1 MTTRPDSDSGI
12 RAWLGRAFLTQALLI
27 SAAAVIGVFL
37 ASAVLEGVLIR
48 AALQDEMEH
57 FWRQRDAD
65 PQFQLPNTRNLRG
78 HFESGAPASL
88 RSWSDGY
95 HDWESGG
102 QHYVVFISERHG
114 QRLFLVFDQSNVAR
128 LAAYYGL
135 APLAAVLLV
144 LYLSSWLGFQR
155 LRRAVSPV
163 ITLARQV
170 RALEAG
176 TSHAQDV
183 QALSLPANA
192 DEEVRELT
200 DALLRYSQRLAGF
213 LDRERE
219 FTRDASHE
227 LRSPLTVIRMAAE
240 LLLDD
245 PKLQES
251 SRRSAL
257 RIQRAALD
265 MEELTTSLLLLARES
280 ETGLPVEAVCLNEL
294 LAEELERAR
303 ALAGDK
309 PVAAR
314 LEATRRLFV
323 DAPEKVLSVMLG
335 NLLRNAF
342 LYTGAGEVVVEIGA
356 GAVRIRDTGCGIP
369 SEKID
374 EMFRPFVRGD
384 GDRRNG
390 HGVGLTLVRR
400 ISDRFGWPVHFRS
413 EVSVGT
419 TVEVQFPASRHQPL
433 G

>member
-1 MTTRPDSDSGI
+1 MKTRPDTDSGI
-12 RAWLGRAFLTQALLI
+12 RAWLGRAFVVQAVLI
-27 SAAAVIGVFL
+27 SVAAVIGVFL

-57 FWRQRDAD
+57 FWQQRDSQ
-65 PQFQLPNTRNLRG
+65 PGFQLPNTRNLRG
-78 HFESGAPASL
+78 HFDSSAPAAL
-88 RSWSDGY
+88 RQLANGY

-102 QHYVVFISERHG
+102 QVYVVYISERDG
-114 QRLFLVFDQSNVAR
+114 ERLFLVFDRSNVAR

-135 APLAAVLLV
+135 APLAGVLLV
-144 LYLSSWLGFQR
+144 LYLSSWLGFQG

-176 TSHAQDV
+176 TSHAEDMR
-183 QALSLPANA
+183 ALSLPDDA
-192 DEEVRELT
+192 DAEVRELA

-227 LRSPLTVIRMAAE
+227 LRSPLTVIRMAVG

-245 PKLQES
+245 AKLSES
-251 SRRSAL
+251 SRRTAV

-265 MEELTTSLLLLARES
+265 MEELTASLLLLARES
-280 ETGLPVEAVCLNEL
+280 ETGLPVEAVCLNDL
-294 LAEELERAR
+294 LGEELERAR
-303 ALAGDK
+303 GLSGDK
-309 PVAAR
+309 PVVAR
-314 LEATRRLFV
+314 LEATHRVFV
-323 DAPEKVLSVMLG
+323 DAPEKVVSVMMG

-342 LYTGAGEVVVEIGA
+342 LYTDAGEVVVEIGA
-356 GAVRIRDTGCGIP
+356 GTVTIRDTGCGIP
-369 SEKID
+369 AEKID

-384 GDRRNG
+384 GERRNG

-400 ISDRFGWPVHFRS
+400 ISDRFGWPVLFDS

-419 TVEVQFPASRHQPL
+419 WVHVQFPAARYRPL
-433 G
+433 D